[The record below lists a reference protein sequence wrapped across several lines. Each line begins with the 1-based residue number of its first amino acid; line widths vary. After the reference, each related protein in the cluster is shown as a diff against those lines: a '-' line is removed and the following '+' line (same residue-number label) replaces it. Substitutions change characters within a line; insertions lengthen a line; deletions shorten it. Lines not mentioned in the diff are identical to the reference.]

1 MGNIRAGT
9 LIKFTKRLTV
19 KCESWH
25 PTPPPTLDCSLS
37 QRTKHTS
44 KQLAKCNMEW
54 RRRCRVSRC
63 VCTNVPNITKQ
74 ASKVPAG

>member
-25 PTPPPTLDCSLS
+25 PTQYRRVTDSFGSFRAHCVKVVEDK
-37 QRTKHTS
+37 RKHSATEMLP
-44 KQLAKCNMEW
+44 K
-54 RRRCRVSRC
+54 
-63 VCTNVPNITKQ
+63 
-74 ASKVPAG
+74 ASSF